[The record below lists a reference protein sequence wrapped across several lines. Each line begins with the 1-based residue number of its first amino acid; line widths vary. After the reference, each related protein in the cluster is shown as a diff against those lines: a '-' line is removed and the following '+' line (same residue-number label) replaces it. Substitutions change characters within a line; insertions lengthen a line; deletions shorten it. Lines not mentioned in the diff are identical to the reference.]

1 VAVTTTFRSE
11 HVRRA
16 LFGVLCAGLLAG
28 CSSCGEQPNASE
40 DAAVAELSPVPEP
53 ADLAGE
59 IFVSKP
65 DETWTKVRAV
75 GGGAARLLPQSFG
88 LLMTTLLGVR
98 AAIADYI
105 DADLPMTGV
114 LLSGDKGTEPGVV
127 LAVHVK
133 SGRELVTGLSSG
145 ADARYSARPDAATS
159 ITLLDP
165 KPGKASEEVALGV
178 LGNYLL
184 VSRHSADVLKGG
196 PYAARTLPKQSAPAH
211 PVSVKLKKSAL
222 AGPLARL
229 LKDTWK
235 AKRAELVKADQANR
249 QRHGGR
255 TPDFGDP
262 AAALRG
268 IDSAVEG
275 LAAVL
280 ESAEGGTLTLDP
292 FEDRVELT
300 LSVRAGAKG
309 AAAEMIADMSVGDAK
324 PLLKLPKAT
333 PIAVLVRSTGAQ
345 RQARAKSLAEGVSEL
360 FGDRMSKPESEKVL
374 NALDTL
380 AKGRGDEE
388 TYALYFEGTHGGLVY
403 DAPVSDAKAFGDG
416 AKSVARL
423 LDLKVFA
430 EPLRAFIGDTSVKLS
445 KADVAGIPGAER
457 ALITVKPSPM
467 RAAKDPSGKVTVE
480 PQTIEGLWAVQ
491 DGRAKAVVATD
502 AVPILGSLFGTDE
515 KKTHAADAKVKL
527 AIERV
532 KDASFVAFVQPLRM
546 NMGQSASL
554 ASESPVVLSF
564 GRKDKDAFVHL
575 DVDQPALEM
584 LLKTAVLGGR

>member
-1 VAVTTTFRSE
+1 VV
-11 HVRRA
+11 
-16 LFGVLCAGLLAG
+16 
-28 CSSCGEQPNASE
+28 
-40 DAAVAELSPVPEP
+40 ELSPVPEP
-53 ADLAGE
+53 AGLAGE
-59 IFVSKP
+59 IFVPKP

-88 LLMTTLLGVR
+88 LLMTTLLGLR
-98 AAIADYI
+98 AAIADTI
-105 DADLPMTGV
+105 DANLPMTGV
-114 LLSGDKGTEPGVV
+114 LLVAEKGAEPGLV

-184 VSRHSADVLKGG
+184 VSRHSADLLAGG
-196 PYAARTLPKQSAPAH
+196 PYAARTLPKQTAPAH
-211 PVSVKLKKSAL
+211 PVTVKLKKSAL
-222 AGPLARL
+222 AGPIARL
-229 LKDTWK
+229 LRDTWK
-235 AKRAELVKADQANR
+235 AKRAELEKADQANR

-280 ESAEGGTLTLDP
+280 ESSEGGDLTLDP
-292 FEDRVELT
+292 FEGRLELT
-300 LSVRAGAKG
+300 MSVRAGAKG

-324 PLLKLPKAT
+324 ALLRLPKAT
-333 PIAVLVRSTGAQ
+333 PVSVLVRSTSAQ
-345 RQARAKSLAEGVSEL
+345 REARAKSLAEGVSEL
-360 FGDRMSKPESEKVL
+360 FGDRMSKPDGEKVQK
-374 NALDTL
+374 ALAVL

-403 DAPVSDAKAFGDG
+403 EAPVSDAKAFDDG

-423 LDLKVFA
+423 LELKVFA
-430 EPLRAFIGDTSVKLS
+430 EPLRSFIGDTSVKLS
-445 KADVAGIPGAER
+445 KADVAGIPGAQR

-467 RAAKDPSGKVTVE
+467 RAAKDPSGKLTTE
-480 PQTIEGLWAVQ
+480 PQTIEGLWAVE
-491 DGRAKAVVATD
+491 DGRARAVVATD
-502 AVPILGSLFGTDE
+502 AVPILGVLFGKDE
-515 KKTHAADAKVKL
+515 TKTHAADAKAKQ

-532 KDASFVAFVQPLRM
+532 KDASFVVFAQPLRM
-546 NMGQSASL
+546 NLGQSATL
-554 ASESPVVLSF
+554 TPESPVVLSF
-564 GRKDKDAFVHL
+564 GRKDKEAFVHL

-584 LLKTAVLGGR
+584 LLKSALVGSR